1 MSMSVCAT
9 RGLERQSR
17 RFVQTR
23 DETRDEKPTRDWAVG
38 DWNLSA
44 APPVCSRV
52 SHSCKTPIQI
62 VMPIARQIVPALS
75 RLGFSL
81 LPNDFCLR
89 ARVRPVFCV

>member
-23 DETRDEKPTRDWAVG
+23 DETRDEKPTRDQAVG

-62 VMPIARQIVPALS
+62 VMPIARQIVPAGLE
-75 RLGFSL
+75 
-81 LPNDFCLR
+81 
-89 ARVRPVFCV
+89 PVGSVFLFYTK